1 LGLGEVGKEESGAA
15 LPSFVAPI
23 RPKKGFEKMAEQ
35 MASTSDSTDEPNF
48 QPNDEMSLEFPG
60 MIADPT
66 LCVCPYFQM
75 AI

>member
-1 LGLGEVGKEESGAA
+1 
-15 LPSFVAPI
+15 
-23 RPKKGFEKMAEQ
+23 MAEQ